1 MESID
6 KKKESERV
14 ERRKSK
20 ELHEL
25 DYGHSVNRNLDLQKA
40 IENEQ
45 VLFNP
50 AKVSKRLDDYVSVDG
65 QKTLF
70 FSMNSPDLIESSFM
84 DYLETIKVQNWPH
97 AEKYKLRF
105 MQPGTDNG
113 GKAYL
118 VDVVMRIYQVN
129 SKQVCVE
136 FLQQS
141 GNRAF
146 FLEHFEAYMM
156 KLASFDDSIESTYA

>member
-50 AKVSKRLDDYVSVDG
+50 AKVSKRLDNYVSVDG
-65 QKTLF
+65 
-70 FSMNSPDLIESSFM
+70 
-84 DYLETIKVQNWPH
+84 
-97 AEKYKLRF
+97 
-105 MQPGTDNG
+105 
-113 GKAYL
+113 
-118 VDVVMRIYQVN
+118 
-129 SKQVCVE
+129 
-136 FLQQS
+136 
-141 GNRAF
+141 
-146 FLEHFEAYMM
+146 
-156 KLASFDDSIESTYA
+156 